1 METALHHEDEFKKKH
16 GLFSSQTS
24 EEGTVTLLN
33 SKARRTAAET
43 VCQQNLHCCSLLI
56 SITLSCLSS
65 SPRSCRL
72 RSEYS
77 DGLSHSEQQAKPE
90 WCIQK
95 TWSKRTNF
103 STRQWWWWK
112 SRPCHVVFLIRA
124 ATANWKHSQGV
135 KDEALKDVLP

>member
-1 METALHHEDEFKKKH
+1 MHLQLKVFELPGGLSTPNENSVVPQRKDLKTKH
-16 GLFSSQTS
+16 GLFSTD
-24 EEGTVTLLN
+24 EWRWTVTLLD
-33 SKARRTAAET
+33 SKAKGTAAVT

-90 WCIQK
+90 
-95 TWSKRTNF
+95 
-103 STRQWWWWK
+103 
-112 SRPCHVVFLIRA
+112 
-124 ATANWKHSQGV
+124 
-135 KDEALKDVLP
+135 